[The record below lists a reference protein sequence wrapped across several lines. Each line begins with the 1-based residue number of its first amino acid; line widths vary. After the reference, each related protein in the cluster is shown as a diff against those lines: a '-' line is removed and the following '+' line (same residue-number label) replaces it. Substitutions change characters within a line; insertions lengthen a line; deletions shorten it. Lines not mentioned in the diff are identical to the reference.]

1 MIEVGPD
8 YVAPERGGMQP
19 STWHDVEVGNVVRD
33 RNGRLHTVSAIDSQ
47 YVTLTPAHGRG
58 EPVTIVRPPDERE
71 VEIYVPSEQEAINLL
86 HEELGA
92 RVLRDIEEREHT
104 IRRASS
110 WKLEPCEPNVN
121 ALRDHIDMIHERNP
135 HVGTLLSRYN
145 PSTKPTTKEGRAEL
159 KEKRKQI
166 LQEMLDIHV
175 ELHQD
180 PHIWPMAFPH
190 THTLEARS

>member
-1 MIEVGPD
+1 MIDVGPD
-8 YVAPERGGMQP
+8 YVTPERGHMQP
-19 STWHDVEVGNVVRD
+19 NIWRDVGLGNVVRD
-33 RNGRLHTVSAIDSQ
+33 KNGRLHTIVEDEGG
-47 YVTLTPAHGRG
+47 YVTLAPAHGWGTRVSI
-58 EPVTIVRPPDERE
+58 PRPPDDRD
-71 VEIYVPSEQEAINLL
+71 VQVYVPSEQEALNLL
-86 HEELGA
+86 HAELGA
-92 RVLRDIEEREHT
+92 RVLREIEEREHT
-104 IRRASS
+104 IARASS

-121 ALRDHIDMIHERNP
+121 ALRDHIDMIHGRNP

-190 THTLEARS
+190 THTLEAL

>member
-8 YVAPERGGMQP
+8 YVAPERGAMQS
-19 STWHDVEVGNVVRD
+19 STWGEVGFGSIVQD
-33 RNGRLHTVSAIDSQ
+33 KNGHLHRITEDDGRMVKLVA
-47 YVTLTPAHGRG
+47 AHGRQ
-58 EPVTIVRPPDERE
+58 PVAVFIQRPAVDRE
-71 VEIYVPSEQEAINLL
+71 VLVYVPSEQEAINLL

-92 RVLRDIEEREHT
+92 RVLREIEEREHT

-110 WKLEPCEPNVN
+110 WELEPCEPNVN
-121 ALRDHIDMIHERNP
+121 ALRDHIDMIHGRNP

-145 PSTKPTTKEGRAEL
+145 PSTKPTTKKGRAEL

-190 THTLEARS
+190 THTLEAL